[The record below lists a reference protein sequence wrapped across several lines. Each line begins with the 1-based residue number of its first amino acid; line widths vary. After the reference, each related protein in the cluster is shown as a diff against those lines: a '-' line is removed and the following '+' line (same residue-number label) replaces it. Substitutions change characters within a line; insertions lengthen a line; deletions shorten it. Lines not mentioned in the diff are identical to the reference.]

1 MANVLNMSGGGKAP
15 VVQSKSVKSKTT
27 QQTVTAPSG
36 VDGYNPITVEPI
48 KLQKKYGSPNI
59 DSTVYS
65 LVFPDSGYDGLSEVS
80 ITPVTLQE
88 KTVSPSQIVQTV
100 TPDTS
105 GTYPSGGYLGLS
117 KVTVNAATLQSKTAT
132 LSTVGS
138 QTIRPDSSYYGLS
151 SVTVPMINLQ
161 SKTVT
166 PSDSQQTVVAD
177 TGYDGLSQVIVN
189 ATSGAK
195 IGVWL
200 GEIPSTTSRIRL
212 SNTQGI
218 TTPHFVVIQYSTV
231 TPPIANYLQT
241 AIWCDLTGFATRCVY
256 MNSNSQMF
264 LESEGINVSMDGGT
278 ILIEITSNNFTFDPN
293 YTYSIFISESV

>member
-15 VVQSKSVKSKTT
+15 VVQSKSVKSTT
-27 QQTVTAPSG
+27 SQQTVTAPSG

-48 KLQKKYGSPNI
+48 KLQRKGGTPYTDINDYKS
-59 DSTVYS
+59 
-65 LVFPDSGYDGLSEVS
+65 VFPDSGYDGLSEVL
-80 ITPVTLQE
+80 IAPVLLQE
-88 KTVSPSQIVQTV
+88 KTVTLTKSSDFFV
-100 TPDTS
+100 PDS
-105 GTYPSGGYLGLS
+105 GLNYKGLS
-117 KVTVNAATLQSKTAT
+117 KITVSANLQEKSATP
-132 LSTVGS
+132 STEYQAIVPDEGYCGLKNVLVGAV
-138 QTIRPDSSYYGLS
+138 R
-151 SVTVPMINLQ
+151 LQ

-166 PSDSQQTVVAD
+166 PSDSQQVITAD
-177 TGYDGLSQVIVN
+177 SPYIGLSQVTVE
-189 ATSGAK
+189 AASGAK

-200 GEIPSTTSRIRL
+200 GEVPTTTSRIRL
-212 SNTQGI
+212 SNTKGI
-218 TTPHFVVIQYSTV
+218 TTPHFVVIQYNTV

-278 ILIEITSNNFTFDPN
+278 ILIEITSSNFTFDPN

>member
-1 MANVLNMSGGGKAP
+1 MANVLNMSGGGKDP
-15 VVQSKSVKSKTT
+15 VIQSKSVKSTESR
-27 QQTVTAPSG
+27 QTVTAPSG

-48 KLQKKYGSPNI
+48 KLQVKGAVPNTDSPYYK
-59 DSTVYS
+59 D
-65 LVFPDSGYDGLSEVS
+65 VFPDSGYDGLSKVQVA
-80 ITPVTLQE
+80 PVPLQE
-88 KTVSPSQIVQTV
+88 KTVSPSQSAQTV

-105 GTYPSGGYLGLS
+105 GVYPSGGYKGLS

-138 QTIRPDSSYYGLS
+138 QTIYPDSSYYGLS

-166 PSDSQQTVVAD
+166 PSNSQQTVVAD

-200 GEIPSTTSRIRL
+200 GEIPSTTLRIRL
-212 SNTQGI
+212 SNTKGI
-218 TTPHFVVIQYSTV
+218 TTPHFVVIQYNYV
-231 TPPIANYLQT
+231 NKPRANYLHT

-256 MNSNSQMF
+256 INSNSLVF
-264 LESEGINVSMDGGT
+264 LESEGINVNMDGGT
-278 ILIEITSNNFTFDPN
+278 ILIEITSNNFTFDPS

>member
-1 MANVLNMSGGGKAP
+1 MANVLNMSGGGKDP
-15 VVQSKSVKSKTT
+15 VIQSKSVKSTT
-27 QQTVTAPSG
+27 SQQTVTAPSG

-48 KLQKKYGSPNI
+48 KLQQKNVVPLTLPNQYK
-59 DSTVYS
+59 TVK
-65 LVFPDSGYDGLSEVS
+65 PDSGYDGLEEVS
-80 ITPVTLQE
+80 VFSVPLQE
-88 KTVSPSQIVQTV
+88 KTVGLTKSSDIFL
-100 TPDTS
+100 PDS
-105 GTYPSGGYLGLS
+105 DSTYGYKGLS
-117 KVTVNAATLQSKTAT
+117 KITVNAVLQEKGAKPSTEAQVVTADE
-132 LSTVGS
+132 G
-138 QTIRPDSSYYGLS
+138 YCGLKNVLVS
-151 SVTVPMINLQ
+151 EVRLQ

-200 GEIPSTTSRIRL
+200 GEIPSTISRIRL
-212 SNTQGI
+212 SNTKGI
-218 TTPHFVVIQYSTV
+218 TTPHFVVIQYNYV
-231 TPPIANYLQT
+231 NQPIANYLHT

-256 MNSNSQMF
+256 INSNSQVF
-264 LESEGINVSMDGGT
+264 LESEGINVNMDGGT